1 MNHIRI
7 LTIAALLMG
16 ASCSKST
23 APAQVTSNVVPE
35 NAEVKKIATGY
46 TFTEGVTEAVDG
58 RVFFSDIPNN
68 RIHIFDPKT
77 SQTTVHRENTGG
89 ANGLMFNKDGV
100 LFACEGNAKRVTKQI
115 GSEVT
120 VLADK
125 FEGKAL
131 NSPNDLA
138 LDNAGG
144 VYFTDPG
151 YGLEPPDLNVEA
163 VYYVSAAGEVTRA
176 ISDLNRPNGIVF
188 SPDFKVLYV
197 ADVGDKKI
205 FAYDVISSGKP
216 ENKRQF
222 TKFGADGMTVDEMGN
237 LYTTAKGKVTI
248 VKPDG
253 KVAGVV
259 TVPESPTNVEFGGK
273 DGKTLFITA
282 RTSLYAVDLNARG
295 VDRQKRP

>member
-1 MNHIRI
+1 MKHIRI

-16 ASCSKST
+16 AACSKST
-23 APAQVTSNVVPE
+23 APAQVTPNVVPE

-46 TFTEGVTEAVDG
+46 TFTEGVTEAADG
-58 RVFFSDIPNN
+58 RIFFSDIPNN

-77 SQTTVHRENTGG
+77 NQTTVHRENTGG
-89 ANGLMFNKDGV
+89 ANGLMFNKEGT
-100 LFACEGNAKRVTKQI
+100 LFACEGKAKRVTKQV

-120 VLADK
+120 VIADK

-131 NSPNDLA
+131 NAPNDLA

-151 YGLEPPDLNVEA
+151 YGVEPPDLNVEA

-176 ISDLNRPNGIVF
+176 ISDLKRPNGIVF

-197 ADVGDKKI
+197 ADPGDKKI
-205 FAYDVISSGKP
+205 FAYDVTSAGKP
-216 ENKRQF
+216 QNKRQF
-222 TKFGADGMTVDEMGN
+222 TKFGADGMTVDELGN

-253 KVAGVV
+253 KVADVV

-282 RTSLYAVDLNARG
+282 RTSLYAVELNVRG
-295 VDRQKRP
+295 ADKQKRP